1 MNGKYNR
8 YLICDDLISDSS
20 IDKELLLKVKFPEET
35 KVKVISGTFGSFNIN
50 DMPDSLRKRIQDG
63 DIS

>member
-8 YLICDDLISDSS
+8 YLVCDDLISDSS
-20 IDKELLLKVKFPEET
+20 IDKELLKEKFPVKT